1 MPRGKLIVG
10 GMKFVVSFCLAI
22 LAGPVFAQP
31 LVVFAA
37 ASLKEPID
45 MLAAQMGDVVVSYG
59 GSGTLARQVQQGAP
73 ADVILLANAAWMD
86 AVPQARDVADFA
98 SNSLVLIGAARA
110 ADVDLAA
117 LPAALGA
124 GRLAMGYTE
133 AVPAGIYARE
143 ALQNLGLWEAIAP
156 RVAQVDSVRAALIL
170 VARGEAPFGVVYAT
184 DARASD
190 AVRVVAAFPQE
201 SHAPIRYL
209 GAVLSER
216 PEAQAF
222 WQALR
227 GEQGQGILADLGYLP
242 VAE

>member
-10 GMKFVVSFCLAI
+10 GMKFVVSFCIAV

-98 SNSLVLIGAARA
+98 SNSLVLIGAAGA

-117 LPAALGA
+117 LPAALGE

-143 ALQNLGLWEAIAP
+143 ALQGLGLWEAIAP
-156 RVAQVDSVRAALIL
+156 RVAQVDNVRAALIL

-190 AVRVVAAFPQE
+190 AVRVVAAFPE
-201 SHAPIRYL
+201 GSHAPIRYL
-209 GAVLSER
+209 GAELSER

-222 WQALR
+222 WEALR
-227 GEQGQGILADLGYLP
+227 GELGQGILADFGYLP